1 MKKKIVFSV
10 MGIIIVS
17 SILLTIVSK
26 NTKKTFMQDGVMFAV
41 TLDGVSRDSFPSGNN
56 YYVDIN
62 CENAR
67 GRWMRMPSTDGG
79 SDDAYRLV
87 IDDVTS
93 NASCNVDFKT
103 NPSTIKDTITGLITS
118 GNIYEH
124 KDGSNNTDWVLE
136 FLPNVSYGDYRSST
150 KLAKA
155 DYENLTM
162 YYTDGSSTSSTYYQA
177 VPTYSGS
184 TAYTNENTPF
194 TYSDS
199 DNTWT
204 LNPDTENRYNHF
216 YFSPKEEGY
225 YQLCYSLGMGAA
237 TNILR
242 VYKNTTLQT
251 IKTSATNTGTS
262 LQASTN
268 LVQGEYCTELGN
280 LSTSDYIHISQRAMS
295 PYATLNFSLQKA
307 TEGTVNPGYRYEGKK
322 PDNYIWYNN
331 EMWRIIGVVPTC
343 VEYSTETD
351 KCTQTKN
358 LVKIIRAESIGGL
371 RWNTSYSNYVW
382 GGTYSLYQVLNNYYL
397 TKENATGKSICTG
410 TVAADCDYRVKGIG
424 SDSYYGNM
432 IENVYW
438 NTGVGLQSETAS
450 VTYGKEVQ
458 TQNVNGKIGIMN
470 ASDYGYA
477 TTTHSN
483 VLSSYDSYAIT
494 NWLYGQGYEW
504 TITQHSSGNTAA
516 IVVDANGAMNSYGM
530 TGQGATVRPVLYLKD
545 SVYVVS
551 GDGTE
556 STPYQVAYGS

>member
-79 SDDAYRLV
+79 NDDNYRLV

-124 KDGSNNTDWVLE
+124 QTEGVTDWVLE
-136 FLPNVSYGDYRSST
+136 NLTNEVYVDYSSAANVEQTGYTLTSEFYNTETFNSST
-150 KLAKA
+150 TSETSGSVNPPDVNLSWDSTNKYWISDLTQSSLTTARTYYYFFNVTEA
-155 DYENLTM
+155 GYYEVCYKKESGGSKNRLYLYNSSSYITA
-162 YYTDGSSTSSTYYQA
+162 SSTSEVCFKY
-177 VPTYSGS
+177 G
-184 TAYTNENTPF
+184 
-194 TYSDS
+194 
-199 DNTWT
+199 
-204 LNPDTENRYNHF
+204 L
-216 YFSPKEEGY
+216 
-225 YQLCYSLGMGAA
+225 
-237 TNILR
+237 
-242 VYKNTTLQT
+242 
-251 IKTSATNTGTS
+251 
-262 LQASTN
+262 
-268 LVQGEYCTELGN
+268 
-280 LSTSDYIHISQRAMS
+280 LSTSDLIKIGHYTPASGTAKLDI
-295 PYATLNFSLQKA
+295 YLKKG
-307 TEGTVNPGYRYEGKK
+307 TEETANVGYRYEGKK
-322 PDNYIWYNN
+322 PNNYIWFNN

-343 VEYSTETD
+343 TSEN
-351 KCTQTKN
+351 CATKKD
-358 LVKIIRAESIGGL
+358 LVKIIRNESIGGL
-371 RWNTSYSNYVW
+371 RWHTSAVNTWNNE
-382 GGTYSLYQVLNNYYL
+382 TSLYQVLNNYYL
-397 TKENATGKSICTG
+397 TKGNATGESICEG
-410 TVAADCDYRVKGIG
+410 DAAADCDYRVKGIG
-424 SDSYYGNM
+424 ETSYYGNM
-432 IENVYW
+432 VENVYW
-438 NTGVGLQSETAS
+438 NTGAGYQFETAL
-450 VTYGKEVQ
+450 VTYGKEIL
-458 TQNVNGKIGIMN
+458 TQNVVGKIGIMN

-477 TTTHSN
+477 TTTHSSA
-483 VLSSYDSYAIT
+483 LTEYRSYAAT

-504 TITQHSSGNTAA
+504 TITPISSSSSNAHYVYNTGN
-516 IVVDANGAMNSYGM
+516 MFNSNVSNIGP
-530 TGQGATVRPVLYLKD
+530 AVRPVLYLKD